1 MQSASKVWWFQ
12 VNNIFNSNAE
22 NVLGGKSHTP
32 NLFYQWDYLY
42 TKILIPFF
50 SLSKWMKAILINMHC
65 MYLDIMITCLLFIIA
80 VKYSHLVSFSNLQ
93 CGVYPERSDATD
105 CGF

>member
-32 NLFYQWDYLY
+32 NLFYQWDYVY
-42 TKILIPFF
+42 IQKF
-50 SLSKWMKAILINMHC
+50 SFLSFLCQNEWKP
-65 MYLDIMITCLLFIIA
+65 Y
-80 VKYSHLVSFSNLQ
+80 
-93 CGVYPERSDATD
+93 
-105 CGF
+105 